1 MPQVKPIIKIHCAAT
16 YFAFV
21 SRDIN
26 QIAKAFKT
34 SDRTV
39 RRWETEPEWDDALD
53 ICNYTGDRSFE
64 TQPSRD
70 TERENPD
77 TFAEAETF
85 YKTAVARGEPRHK
98 IANLTARD
106 TGVPIRQ
113 IWEWAR
119 KFNWR
124 EETEE

>member
-1 MPQVKPIIKIHCAAT
+1 MPQVKPIAKIHTAAA

-26 QIAKAFKT
+26 QIAEHFGV
-34 SDRTV
+34 SDRTI
-39 RRWETEPEWDDALD
+39 RRWAEDEEWDIALD
-53 ICNYTGDRSFE
+53 ACLYTGDRSFE

-77 TFAEAETF
+77 TFAEAETV

-98 IANLTARD
+98 VASLTSRE

-124 EETEE
+124 EEAEE

>member
-26 QIAKAFKT
+26 QIAAQFDT
-34 SDRTV
+34 SDRTI
-39 RRWETEPEWDDALD
+39 RRWAAEPEWDDALD

-77 TFAEAETF
+77 TFAEAETV
-85 YKTAVARGEPRHK
+85 YKTAVARGDPRHK
-98 IANLTARD
+98 VANLTAEA

-119 KFNWR
+119 KCNWR
-124 EETEE
+124 EEAEE